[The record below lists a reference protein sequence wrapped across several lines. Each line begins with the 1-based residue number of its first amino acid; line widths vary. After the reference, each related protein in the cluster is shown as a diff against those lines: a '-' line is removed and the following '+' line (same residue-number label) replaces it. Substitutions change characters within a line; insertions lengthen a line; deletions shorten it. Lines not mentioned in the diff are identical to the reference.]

1 MAKDDSFSQYILL
14 DVLGHIDGITA
25 KKMFSGYGIFLD
37 GAIIAIIADGVLYFK
52 ADQKLKEKYLSLDCH
67 PFTYNRNGKT
77 VEMSY
82 MSATEDML
90 ENRECISERAY
101 ESYEISNKK

>member
-1 MAKDDSFSQYILL
+1 MAKNDSFSQYILL
-14 DVLGHIDGITA
+14 DVLGHINSITA

-37 GAIIAIIADGVLYFK
+37 GAIIAIIVSGELYFK
-52 ADQKLKEKYLSLDCH
+52 ADQKLKEKYKILDCH
-67 PFTYNRNGKT
+67 PFSYDRNGKT

-82 MSATEDML
+82 MSATEQMIEDRQCM
-90 ENRECISERAY
+90 SDRAY